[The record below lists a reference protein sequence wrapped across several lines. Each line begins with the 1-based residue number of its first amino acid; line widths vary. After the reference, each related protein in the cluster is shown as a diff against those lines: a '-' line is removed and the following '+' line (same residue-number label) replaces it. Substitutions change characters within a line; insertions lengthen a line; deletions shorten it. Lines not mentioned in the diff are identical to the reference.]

1 MPAYDLYFSFFIFIC
16 FLIGIRI
23 LNEFRDG
30 FDWFSGSLYF
40 IIFLVCCGLVYLMTF
55 GVYYAIIE

>member
-40 IIFLVCCGLVYLMTF
+40 IIFW
-55 GVYYAIIE
+55 YAVGWFT